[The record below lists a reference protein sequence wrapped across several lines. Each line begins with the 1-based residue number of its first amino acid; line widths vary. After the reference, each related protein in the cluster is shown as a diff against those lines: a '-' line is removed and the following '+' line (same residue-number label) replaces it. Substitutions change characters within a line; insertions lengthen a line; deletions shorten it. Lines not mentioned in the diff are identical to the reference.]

1 MATTTTTQA
10 AVTSTSGS
18 FTNMLGAGSGVDVK
32 ALATNL
38 TEAEKAPQ
46 KKILDNAITQ
56 SQATISG
63 FGAVLSSI
71 SALKTAFSTLQDLS
85 KVNSVTPQS
94 NAQGY
99 FDVTAS
105 SAAAVGSHQINVLKL
120 ARPQRSISAGFAAA
134 TTPLNNGNPFT
145 IDLAIG
151 ANASQ
156 SISVSTATP
165 AGVVAAINAA
175 KKGVTAQLVNTG
187 SPNNPYTI
195 VLTSDNTGAANA
207 FTAST
212 TAVAADGVST
222 LLFPAPL
229 TGQDAVDAYL
239 QINGQELW
247 RSTNTVSDVISG
259 VTLKLLAPTSTDGTI
274 AKSTAGTL
282 LLTRDTSSVKTN
294 LQSVVTAFNAAKD
307 LLNTVS
313 DSKSTVATTGATL
326 VNHSLV
332 RQIRMQIDSMVTGN
346 SSTPGSAIKALRDL
360 GLTIQADGKLALDSV
375 KLDNALNTNFSQVA
389 GMLTANAEN
398 TGRSGTA
405 ARGLAGDAV
414 KRLTDLVSTGGP
426 ILNASNNAGAKIKAY
441 NVRLTDL
448 NVRMQTVLDRYT
460 KQFAAMDA
468 MVGKMNSLRDSLKSQ
483 FDNMS
488 NSNK

>member
-1 MATTTTTQA
+1 MPDDERE
-10 AVTSTSGS
+10 
-18 FTNMLGAGSGVDVK
+18 M
-32 ALATNL
+32 
-38 TEAEKAPQ
+38 
-46 KKILDNAITQ
+46 
-56 SQATISG
+56 
-63 FGAVLSSI
+63 
-71 SALKTAFSTLQDLS
+71 
-85 KVNSVTPQS
+85 
-94 NAQGY
+94 
-99 FDVTAS
+99 
-105 SAAAVGSHQINVLKL
+105 VGEFLKL
-120 ARPQRSISAGFAAA
+120 VMRNCVVIF
-134 TTPLNNGNPFT
+134 NG
-145 IDLAIG
+145 
-151 ANASQ
+151 
-156 SISVSTATP
+156 V
-165 AGVVAAINAA
+165 
-175 KKGVTAQLVNTG
+175 
-187 SPNNPYTI
+187 
-195 VLTSDNTGAANA
+195 
-207 FTAST
+207 
-212 TAVAADGVST
+212 
-222 LLFPAPL
+222 
-229 TGQDAVDAYL
+229 AYL

-247 RSTNTVSDVISG
+247 RSTNTVSDVITG

>member
-212 TAVAADGVST
+212 TAVAADGVSP

-229 TGQDAVDAYL
+229 TGQDAVDAHL
-239 QINGQELW
+239 QING
-247 RSTNTVSDVISG
+247 
-259 VTLKLLAPTSTDGTI
+259 
-274 AKSTAGTL
+274 
-282 LLTRDTSSVKTN
+282 
-294 LQSVVTAFNAAKD
+294 
-307 LLNTVS
+307 
-313 DSKSTVATTGATL
+313 
-326 VNHSLV
+326 
-332 RQIRMQIDSMVTGN
+332 
-346 SSTPGSAIKALRDL
+346 
-360 GLTIQADGKLALDSV
+360 
-375 KLDNALNTNFSQVA
+375 
-389 GMLTANAEN
+389 
-398 TGRSGTA
+398 
-405 ARGLAGDAV
+405 
-414 KRLTDLVSTGGP
+414 
-426 ILNASNNAGAKIKAY
+426 
-441 NVRLTDL
+441 
-448 NVRMQTVLDRYT
+448 
-460 KQFAAMDA
+460 
-468 MVGKMNSLRDSLKSQ
+468 
-483 FDNMS
+483 
-488 NSNK
+488 

>member
-1 MATTTTTQA
+1 M
-10 AVTSTSGS
+10 
-18 FTNMLGAGSGVDVK
+18 
-32 ALATNL
+32 
-38 TEAEKAPQ
+38 
-46 KKILDNAITQ
+46 
-56 SQATISG
+56 
-63 FGAVLSSI
+63 
-71 SALKTAFSTLQDLS
+71 
-85 KVNSVTPQS
+85 
-94 NAQGY
+94 
-99 FDVTAS
+99 
-105 SAAAVGSHQINVLKL
+105 
-120 ARPQRSISAGFAAA
+120 
-134 TTPLNNGNPFT
+134 
-145 IDLAIG
+145 
-151 ANASQ
+151 
-156 SISVSTATP
+156 
-165 AGVVAAINAA
+165 
-175 KKGVTAQLVNTG
+175 
-187 SPNNPYTI
+187 
-195 VLTSDNTGAANA
+195 
-207 FTAST
+207 
-212 TAVAADGVST
+212 
-222 LLFPAPL
+222 
-229 TGQDAVDAYL
+229 
-239 QINGQELW
+239 
-247 RSTNTVSDVISG
+247 
-259 VTLKLLAPTSTDGTI
+259 
-274 AKSTAGTL
+274 
-282 LLTRDTSSVKTN
+282 
-294 LQSVVTAFNAAKD
+294 VTAFNAAKD